1 MNKGL
6 NENGNNVAFFD
17 SGIGGLNLLYE
28 CAVRAPEFQYCYI
41 SDNSNVPYGNRSA
54 DEICSMT
61 FNALKGLEKLNPS
74 ALVIA
79 CNTVTAD
86 CIAKMRER
94 FCFPVVGIQ
103 PAIKQAAEVGGTCL
117 AIATEATVS
126 SLSFQNLASRFPE
139 LKLIIH
145 ASKELAAFV
154 EENIFNL
161 PESLPSG
168 LLPDVKVDSVVLGCT
183 HYVYVK
189 RQIENYYK
197 CKVFDGIEGTARN
210 FARIVGMSDH
220 DYPPIGTDDHFNKNK
235 LKITFVG
242 QNRQKNELVF
252 EKILHNKL

>member
-1 MNKGL
+1 MSNGL
-6 NENGNNVAFFD
+6 DKKDFTVVFFD

-28 CAVRAPEFQYCYI
+28 CAMRAPEIQYYYI
-41 SDNSNVPYGNRSA
+41 SDNANVPYGNKSA
-54 DEICSMT
+54 DEICAMT
-61 FNALKGLEKLNPS
+61 FKALKGIEELDPS

-94 FCFPVVGIQ
+94 FAFPVVGIQ

-117 AIATEATVS
+117 TIATQATAHS
-126 SLSFQNLASRFPE
+126 ASFKNLAARFPE

-145 ASKELAAFV
+145 ASKDLAPFV

-161 PESLPSG
+161 PKSLPSG
-168 LLPDVKVDSVVLGCT
+168 LLPDVNVDSVVLGCT
-183 HYVYVK
+183 HYTYIK
-189 RQIENYYK
+189 RQISNKYK

-210 FARIVGMSDH
+210 FIRIVGMADH
-220 DYPPIGTDDHFNKNK
+220 SYPPIGTADHFYTNK
-235 LKITFVG
+235 LKITFIG

-252 EKILHNKL
+252 EKILHYKL